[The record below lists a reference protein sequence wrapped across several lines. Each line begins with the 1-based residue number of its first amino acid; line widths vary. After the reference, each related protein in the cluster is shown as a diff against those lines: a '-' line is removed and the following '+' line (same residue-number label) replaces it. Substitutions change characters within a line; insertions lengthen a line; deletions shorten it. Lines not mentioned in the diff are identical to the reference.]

1 MKESKLRDLIA
12 QNLSKLKPGLT
23 LLQKEQYI
31 PGKHGTNSFI
41 DLYARDTCGRHI
53 LIELKRSNAAARQA
67 IHEVN
72 KYIES
77 VKDYFGAKDSEIH
90 VIIASTEWSELLLP
104 YSRFFADTGFSLE
117 GIQINLINNETDFEV
132 EEIEPLQI
140 TQGRFIAPWHNVY
153 WYTNEESLNK
163 GICSIEASYRQKGIE
178 DYIIVKFFLPNQ
190 LTEDEHRSAMK
201 KQIST
206 MLNVDVSELSN
217 ALNFSLPV
225 HEYIAYT
232 ALQTLSKETCLN
244 IISQD
249 ADTFN
254 EAQELLPDM
263 EDEEAMCY
271 LHECVESAQ
280 PSPKGDYYE
289 IGYPAKFN
297 NFFNA
302 QNCFCQG
309 IVRHGIFERN
319 TVLDDDT
326 IYAEL
331 MGEDGSTGQKFK
343 RSLKMNNSA
352 HIKNLKKDIAT
363 ALKYNPVWRS
373 HILRIIEEIET
384 DFPDSEIEISIFSPS
399 TGIFTIYYTMTK
411 EQGLLYLPNYYI
423 VVKNPDDV
431 RMYFGAL
438 EATGMSMTF
447 SQLLKKHY
455 NGHIEELLLSMLW
468 GGMEIRD
475 SDIIEDLGAQYRS
488 YKFTIEENN
497 QISDFSSLR
506 DEKWRPCDT
515 TSPIELFDKYIDS
528 NQSLIKQ
535 ILLKIQPHDK
545 GPFFDFSSVDTI
557 LEEYVDMDTAR
568 ENQTY
573 CSGAPDFCNICGCSL
588 TEEKFMIDGALHNN
602 SAWAY
607 MCGDCFVAHGEKI
620 GWGHGQ
626 LYQKDDKGWLL
637 VGGFSKESD
646 FE

>member
-1 MKESKLRDLIA
+1 MKESRLRDLIA
-12 QNLSKLKPGLT
+12 QNISKLKSGLT

-31 PGKHGTNSFI
+31 PGKHETNSFI
-41 DLYARDTCGRHI
+41 DLYAKDACGRHV
-53 LIELKRSNAAARQA
+53 LIELKRSNVAARQA

-77 VKDYFGAKDSEIH
+77 VKKYFGAKDSEIH
-90 VIIASTEWSELLLP
+90 VIIASTEWSELFVP
-104 YSRFFADTGFSLE
+104 YSRFSADTGFSVE
-117 GIQINLINNETDFEV
+117 GIQISLTNNETDFEV

-153 WYTNEESLNK
+153 WYTDKESLNK
-163 GICSIEASYRQKGIE
+163 GICNIEESYRQKGIE
-178 DYIIVKFFLPNQ
+178 DYVIVKFFLPNQ
-190 LTEDEHRSAMK
+190 LTEDERRSAMK
-201 KQIST
+201 EQLSI
-206 MLNVDVSELSN
+206 MLNVDASELSN
-217 ALNFSLPV
+217 TLNFSLPV
-225 HEYIAYT
+225 HEYIAYI

-249 ADTFN
+249 VDTFN
-254 EAQELLPDM
+254 EVQELLPDM

-271 LHECVESAQ
+271 LHECVESVQ

-297 NFFNA
+297 EFFNA

-343 RSLKMNNSA
+343 RSLNMDNVA
-352 HIKNLKKDIAT
+352 HIKTLKKDIAT
-363 ALKYNPVWRS
+363 ALKYNPVWRN

-384 DFPDSEIEISIFSPS
+384 DFPDSQIEISIFNPS
-399 TGIFTIYYTMTK
+399 TGIFTIYYVMTK
-411 EQGLLYLPNYYI
+411 ENGLLYLPNYHI
-423 VVKNPDDV
+423 IVKNPNDV

-438 EATGMSMTF
+438 EPTGTSMSF
-447 SQLLKKHY
+447 SQALEKYY
-455 NGHIEELLLSMLW
+455 NGKLETLLLRVLW
-468 GGMEIRD
+468 GGTETRD
-475 SDIIEDLGAQYRS
+475 SDIMEDLGAQYRS
-488 YKFTIEENN
+488 YKFNIEEDN

-506 DEKWRPCDT
+506 DEKWRLCDT
-515 TSPIELFDKYIDS
+515 TSPFELFDKYVES

-545 GPFFDFSSVDTI
+545 GPFFDFSNADTI
-557 LEEYVDMDTAR
+557 LEKYVDMDTAIQ
-568 ENQTY
+568 NQKY
-573 CSGAPDFCNICGCSL
+573 CSSAPDFCDICGCSL
-588 TEEKFMIDGALHNN
+588 AEERFLIDGALRNN
-602 SAWAY
+602 GVWSY
-607 MCGDCFVAHGEKI
+607 MCGDCFVAHGDKI

-637 VGGFSKESD
+637 VGGFSEKSD
-646 FE
+646 LD